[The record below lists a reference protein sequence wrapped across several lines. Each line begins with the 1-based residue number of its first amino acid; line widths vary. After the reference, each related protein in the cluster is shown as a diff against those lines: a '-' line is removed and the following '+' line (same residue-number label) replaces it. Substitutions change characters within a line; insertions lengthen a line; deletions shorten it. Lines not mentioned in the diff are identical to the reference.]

1 MGKHKLFSVRNF
13 FTLISVALVIV
24 VIYLNWSDIIGT
36 FEHLNEANLFVLLL
50 LIPEQLYMY
59 YACGQ
64 IFFSYL
70 RQKYHQKFSK
80 KEQVRVATELN
91 FVTRAVPAGGIGGL
105 AYLTYRF
112 KPYGITAGQSSF
124 LYIFRYVITTVVNY
138 FQALVAVVVLAVL
151 HQIPPEAMWVIWVAF
166 LMNLGMFVAL
176 SLIIFVASSKKR
188 IGFFAKLVVKVANG
202 FMRVV
207 TFGKVKCLTR
217 CNKVEDY
224 FMDIHESVKIVKQDK
239 KVLKKPT
246 LWGLAYSLLEVGAY
260 WVVAISLGRP
270 ELLPVIMIGEAIG
283 SVFDGIVPY
292 GLYELGMAGVMIAL
306 GADEGVTLII
316 VMMTRVLTLLF
327 TIITGWLPYYRVIQG
342 KKDEAVNGGDA

>member
-1 MGKHKLFSVRNF
+1 MAKKKQKLFSFRNF
-13 FTLISVALVIV
+13 FTLVSIALVIV
-24 VIYLNWSDIIGT
+24 VIYLNWADIVGT

-70 RQKYHQKFSK
+70 RGKYHEKFSK
-80 KEQVRVATELN
+80 KEQARVATELN

-138 FQALVAVVVLAVL
+138 FQALVAVVILAIL
-151 HQIPPEAMWVIWVAF
+151 GRIPEGAMWVIWVA
-166 LMNLGMFVAL
+166 LIMNLGMFVTL
-176 SLIIFVASSKKR
+176 SLIVFVASSKKR
-188 IGFFAKLVVKVANG
+188 IGFFAKLAVKVTNG

-207 TFGKVKCLTR
+207 SFGRVKCATK
-217 CNKVEDY
+217 CGKIEEY
-224 FMDIHESVKIVKQDK
+224 FMDIHESVMIVKKDK
-239 KVLKKPT
+239 GALKKPAA
-246 LWGLAYSLLEVGAY
+246 WGFMYSLLEVGAY

-327 TIITGWLPYYRVIQG
+327 TIATGWLPYYRAIRG
-342 KKDEAVNGGDA
+342 KEDEIERG

>member
-1 MGKHKLFSVRNF
+1 MKNF
-13 FTLISVALVIV
+13 FTLLSVALVLV
-24 VIYLNWSDIIGT
+24 VIYMNWGDIVGT

-59 YACGQ
+59 YTCGQ
-64 IFFSYL
+64 IFFSYI
-70 RQKYHQKFSK
+70 REKYRQKFSK
-80 KEQVRVATELN
+80 KEQMRVATELN

-105 AYLTYRF
+105 AYLLYRF
-112 KPYGITAGQSSF
+112 KPYGISAGQSSF

-138 FQALVAVVVLAVL
+138 FQALVAVIVLLIMRA
-151 HQIPPEAMWVIWVAF
+151 IPEDAMWVIWVA
-166 LMNLGMFVAL
+166 LVMNLGMFIAL
-176 SLIIFVASSKKR
+176 TLIVFVASSKKR
-188 IGFFAKLVVKVANG
+188 IGFFAKLIVKIANG

-207 TFGKVKCLTR
+207 TFGRVKCMTR
-217 CNKVEDY
+217 CNKIEEY
-224 FMDIHESVKIVKQDK
+224 FMDIHESVVIVKKDK
-239 KVLKKPT
+239 KALKKPA
-246 LWGLAYSLLEVGAY
+246 LWGLLYSFLEVGAY

-306 GADEGVTLII
+306 GADEGVALII

-327 TIITGWLPYYRVIQG
+327 TIGTGWLPYYRTIRG
-342 KKDEAVNGGDA
+342 KKAEDERSA